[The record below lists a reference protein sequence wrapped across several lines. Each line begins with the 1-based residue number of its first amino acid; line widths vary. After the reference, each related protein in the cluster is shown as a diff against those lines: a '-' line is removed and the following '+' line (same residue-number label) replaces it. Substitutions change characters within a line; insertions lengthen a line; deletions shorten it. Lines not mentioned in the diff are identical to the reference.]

1 VPANGCVW
9 TPVFPSVPKA
19 TGFDDLTYH
28 ATVNI
33 VWHVTWT
40 SSTGQGGVFDDLRTT
55 TPVNIT
61 VMEIQTIGA
70 ASPPTPAV
78 TEPTALP

>member
-1 VPANGCVW
+1 
-9 TPVFPSVPKA
+9 
-19 TGFDDLTYH
+19 LTYH
-28 ATVNI
+28 ATVDI

-40 SSTGQGGVFDDLRTT
+40 SSTGQTGTFDDIRTT

-70 ASPPTPAV
+70 PN
-78 TEPTALP
+78 L